1 MTCGFTL
8 PLSARFQSKS
18 LLFLVI
24 TYNYFIFLVAPPNL
38 DHYVFL
44 RVSRDEPGYIVEP
57 ETDEHGADR
66 VDFETGAQH
75 LMRYQPIEDLVES
88 GSVSLI

>member
-1 MTCGFTL
+1 MD
-8 PLSARFQSKS
+8 SH
-18 LLFLVI
+18 
-24 TYNYFIFLVAPPNL
+24 FIVYIYVLVASSNL

-44 RVSRDEPGYIVEP
+44 RVNRDEPGYIVEP

-75 LMRYQPIEDLVES
+75 LMRYQPIEELVES
-88 GSVSLI
+88 GGVSLI